1 MKKIGMAVFY
11 LWMGL
16 ALLGEFP
23 TVRWLIALCCVGAAL
38 CGDKY
43 IARTLAL
50 VFFASLLAHWNPPRF
65 S

>member
-23 TVRWLIALCCVGAAL
+23 TVRWILLVLGVAAAFCGDRYIAIGIAALVVAALIA
-38 CGDKY
+38 KY
-43 IARTLAL
+43 
-50 VFFASLLAHWNPPRF
+50 NPPRF

>member
-1 MKKIGMAVFY
+1 MKKIGMAFFY

-23 TVRWLIALCCVGAAL
+23 TVRYILLALGIAAAL
-38 CGDKY
+38 CGDRY
-43 IARTLAL
+43 IAITLAVL
-50 VFFASLLAHWNPPRF
+50 VAAALIAKYNPPRF